1 MASSRRIPRS
11 RRAVGAAG
19 LLISAAL
26 VAVAGI
32 VVSTVPVLIAAT
44 TYAVLAGVVA
54 ARLLSNEL
62 ADRRR
67 VWAVE
72 RSAIVDDNR
81 RAAVA
86 RSREHIEFANQ
97 MGSRIRLRDAQ
108 LAELRDSLVTA
119 EIDLATLTRTRVGGA
134 RPQRG
139 AAAPTSSSAKS
150 DLESAQ
156 FDLARAHGR
165 PRRERER
172 RAGRSRAGP
181 RVGRGGLRGAAPP
194 ARPLRLTSTG
204 SAPGEDRLLLGQ
216 ERLNGDGVICRRAG
230 QRHLLALVLE

>member
-1 MASSRRIPRS
+1 MASTRRNPRS
-11 RRAVGAAG
+11 RRAVGATG
-19 LLISAAL
+19 LLISAVL

-32 VVSTVPVLIAAT
+32 VLSTVPVLIAAT
-44 TYAVLAGVVA
+44 TYAVLTGIVS
-54 ARLLSNEL
+54 ARMLSNEL

-67 VWAVE
+67 VWALE

-119 EIDLATLTRTRVGGA
+119 EIDLAKA
-134 RPQRG
+134 RERMS
-139 AAAPTSSSAKS
+139 AERARSEALRADAESAKS

-156 FDLARAHGR
+156 FDLARAMDALAESESAELDAR
-165 PRRERER
+165 AQILAWEEAASEEER
-172 RAGRSRAGP
+172 RQHHRSA
-181 RVGRGGLRGAAPP
+181 
-194 ARPLRLTSTG
+194 
-204 SAPGEDRLLLGQ
+204 
-216 ERLNGDGVICRRAG
+216 
-230 QRHLLALVLE
+230 